1 MGDHLSNNH
10 ANTVPGLEVTVLTS
24 IGQSLPIVAVQDA
37 AISALGFLP
46 RLNGLEARRGT
57 FPITPLPHHST
68 APYPNG
74 REMPEWSFPADG
86 RTLLTVGGT
95 VRIWTEE
102 EQQRLFDEYFRPPPA
117 LCGICGSEV
126 EMVLSCLG
134 EQVSLLVACEG
145 CGNKATVSRR
155 LSDFRKAYLKAAS
168 SNGSGQE
175 LVQGK
180 AA

>member
-1 MGDHLSNNH
+1 
-10 ANTVPGLEVTVLTS
+10 
-24 IGQSLPIVAVQDA
+24 
-37 AISALGFLP
+37 
-46 RLNGLEARRGT
+46 
-57 FPITPLPHHST
+57 
-68 APYPNG
+68 
-74 REMPEWSFPADG
+74 MPEWPFPGDE

-95 VRIWTEE
+95 LRIWTEE

-134 EQVSLLVACEG
+134 ERVSLLVSCEG
-145 CGNKATVSRR
+145 CGNKATVSRG
-155 LSDFRKAYLKAAS
+155 LSNFREAYLKAAS

-175 LVQGK
+175 FAQGK